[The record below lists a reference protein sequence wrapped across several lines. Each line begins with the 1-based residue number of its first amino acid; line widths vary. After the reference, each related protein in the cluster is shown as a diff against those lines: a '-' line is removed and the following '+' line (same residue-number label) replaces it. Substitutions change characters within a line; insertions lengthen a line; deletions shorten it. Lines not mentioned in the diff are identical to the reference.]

1 MVLFVDQQTI
11 EAAACRPAGVPTQ
24 PAGMAACQILGEPD
38 TLTRGRT
45 SSAKAKAIRGGN
57 CL

>member
-24 PAGMAACQILGEPD
+24 PAGMAAWEILGEPWHLD
-38 TLTRGRT
+38 KGPRLFCQG
-45 SSAKAKAIRGGN
+45 
-57 CL
+57 